1 MYVGARVLFFLALEL
16 PPSIRFGNEDQPVIR
31 ADSRQAELV
40 YSQMENVSPD
50 CYSQVGV
57 GHIITKAP
65 TITVKCTAP
74 NYNRKASLMLDH
86 GIEFGGGCLD
96 HTHSQDLEKEYEC
109 VAA

>member
-50 CYSQVGV
+50 CYSQVGSA
-57 GHIITKAP
+57 TSSPRRLLSLLSARLL
-65 TITVKCTAP
+65 TTTVKRP
-74 NYNRKASLMLDH
+74 
-86 GIEFGGGCLD
+86 
-96 HTHSQDLEKEYEC
+96 
-109 VAA
+109 